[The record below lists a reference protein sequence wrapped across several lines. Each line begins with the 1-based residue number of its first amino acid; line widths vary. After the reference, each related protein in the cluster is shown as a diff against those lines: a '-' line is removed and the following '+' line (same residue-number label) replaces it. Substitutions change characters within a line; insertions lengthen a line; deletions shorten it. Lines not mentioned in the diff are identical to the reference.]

1 MIKTRERVI
10 IDTDPGIDDALAL
23 LLALRSPE
31 LEVVAITTVNGNVS
45 LDMATRN
52 AFTVLSLI
60 PPGQRPPVA
69 AGAPAPLEKTP
80 YFATFVHG
88 DDGLGK
94 LDRYRDASGRPRYAP
109 VDVPLSARSAVEE
122 ILFHVSSAEPQAMT
136 LIAIGP
142 LTNVAQAL
150 ERDRD
155 TMARLKR
162 IVVMGGAISV
172 SGNVTPAAEF
182 NIYVDPLAARRVFH
196 AGIPLTVVGLD
207 VTRRVRLTRKT
218 VETEVAPR
226 QTEISQFVCDCT
238 SDLLGF
244 CENRE
249 GKASFPLHDPL
260 AIGVLIDPS
269 LVSLEP
275 MHIEVETKG
284 ELTEG
289 MTLADRRPIRSELKE
304 PPNAEV
310 CVDVDASRFLA
321 LFLGRLCPK

>member
-94 LDRYRDASGRPRYAP
+94 LDRYRDASGRPRYTP
-109 VDVPLSARSAVEE
+109 VDVPLSARSAAEE

-142 LTNVAQAL
+142 
-150 ERDRD
+150 
-155 TMARLKR
+155 
-162 IVVMGGAISV
+162 
-172 SGNVTPAAEF
+172 
-182 NIYVDPLAARRVFH
+182 AARRVFH